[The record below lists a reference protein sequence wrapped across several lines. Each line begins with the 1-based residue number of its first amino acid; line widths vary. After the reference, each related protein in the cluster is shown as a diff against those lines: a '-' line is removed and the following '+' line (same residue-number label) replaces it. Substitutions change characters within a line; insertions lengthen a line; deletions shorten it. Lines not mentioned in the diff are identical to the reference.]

1 MTGVSSGRWG
11 VASDGWGWPQGLGM
25 ATGVKGGHRGWVWLK
40 GLGVAKG
47 VGGGHRA
54 WGWPKGLRLAKGV
67 KRILSIFT
75 AFNP

>member
-1 MTGVSSGRWG
+1 M
-11 VASDGWGWPQGLGM
+11 GM

>member
-1 MTGVSSGRWG
+1 MVGGGHR
-11 VASDGWGWPQGLGM
+11 GWGWPQGLRV
-25 ATGVKGGHRGWVWLK
+25 AT
-40 GLGVAKG
+40 G

>member
-1 MTGVSSGRWG
+1 M
-11 VASDGWGWPQGLGM
+11 GM

-75 AFNP
+75 TFNP